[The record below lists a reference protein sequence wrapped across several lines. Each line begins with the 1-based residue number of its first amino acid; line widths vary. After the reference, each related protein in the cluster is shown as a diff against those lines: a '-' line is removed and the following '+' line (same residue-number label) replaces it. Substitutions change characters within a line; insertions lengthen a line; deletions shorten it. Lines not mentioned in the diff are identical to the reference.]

1 MSESDPVTRDQATA
15 LFDQF
20 CEAFATFD
28 AECVGRLF
36 ATPGVAFRN
45 DGTLVSLATREDL
58 HRYYQAVLDHFQS
71 NGART
76 VRWSDLAVLKMGT
89 RAVLATVT
97 WELLDADGAPLM
109 RWRQSYNLAMLDG
122 APKIF
127 ASAMHAT

>member
-15 LFDQF
+15 LFDRF

-28 AECVGRLF
+28 AKCVGRLF
-36 ATPGVAFRN
+36 ATPGVALRN

-58 HRYYQAVLDHFQS
+58 HRYYQTVLDHFRE

-97 WELLDADGAPLM
+97 WELLDADGAPLL